1 MVPSARAVLE
11 QLRELGDP
19 SRLSGMRRYGINTR
33 RALGISVTE
42 LRGLARHIG
51 KDHDLALALWDSR
64 FHEARILAS
73 MLDDPAAVTESQ
85 MQTWVLDFDSW
96 DLCDQV
102 CGNLFDRTPYAFD
115 EAVRWSSREEEF
127 VKRAGFALMAWTAVH
142 RKDVPDERFETF
154 LPLISAQATDERN
167 YVKKAISWA
176 LRQIGKRSATLHAH
190 AIRTAEQIQQLD
202 ARTARWIANDVLR
215 ELRGP
220 AVQARLARLAPGP
233 CV

>member
-220 AVQARLARLAPGP
+220 AVQARLARRAPGP
-233 CV
+233 GV